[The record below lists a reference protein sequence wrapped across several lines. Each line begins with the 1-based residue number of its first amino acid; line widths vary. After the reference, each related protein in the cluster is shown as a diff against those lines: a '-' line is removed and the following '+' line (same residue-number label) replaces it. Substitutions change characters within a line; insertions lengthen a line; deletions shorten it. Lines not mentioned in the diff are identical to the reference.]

1 MAALETE
8 TTQSLFESC
17 VNQLDKSQ
25 DFVYHGKTTSGQK
38 FMVVCDG
45 HGWGEVIKCLREID
59 WVDLISKT
67 NTPIENVNTIISSL
81 GETPGDGATITIM
94 HQTPEGIRISWLGDS
109 TCRVYANNT
118 EVWRSENHNSKN
130 PAEVERMHKANYPSE
145 FAWDL
150 SVVNSTTMTMKQS
163 NYYHIG
169 TYSRNNVIR
178 AEKINMTRTLGH
190 NNKCSDLI
198 QTHMIKFSD
207 NLIYENITKQKFMGD
222 MPAEIPLVNI
232 QRNVGIQTPPTSRGP
247 TLWRVVI
254 GSDGLWDMMCEEDNT
269 LIASSYTDA
278 YELMNIASNRWEQA
292 WVYEC
297 PIRKIQEQ
305 DKKIPKG
312 DDISVAV
319 FQELI

>member
-8 TTQSLFESC
+8 TTQTLFETC
-17 VNQLDKSQ
+17 VEQLDKGQ
-25 DFVYHGKTTSGQK
+25 DFVYHGLTNSGQR

-109 TCRVYANNT
+109 TCRVYAGGR
-118 EVWRSENHNSKN
+118 EVWRSDDHNSQN
-130 PAEVERMHKANYPSE
+130 AAEVERMRLTNYPSE
-145 FAWDL
+145 VAWDL
-150 SVVNSTTMTMKQS
+150 SVVNSSTMTMKQS

-169 TYSRNNVIR
+169 TYTRNGVITS
-178 AEKINMTRTLGH
+178 EKINMTRALGH

-198 QTHMIKFSD
+198 QTQTIYYSDYSSRIFGKDMKFP
-207 NLIYENITKQKFMGD
+207 I
-222 MPAEIPLVNI
+222 
-232 QRNVGIQTPPTSRGP
+232 
-247 TLWRVVI
+247 LWRVVI

-269 LIASSYTDA
+269 FIASSYTDA
-278 YELMNIASNRWEQA
+278 YDLMNLASSRWEQA
-292 WVYEC
+292 WVYQC
-297 PIRKIQEQ
+297 PIRNINVL
-305 DKKIPKG
+305 DKKIPRG
-312 DDISVAV
+312 DDVAVAV